1 MYNRGATASITFEAV
16 KMIIQATQQLQ
27 RFISDNSL
35 KREDGI
41 IVFDAFITL
50 YKKEI
55 PIVLESE
62 VQVITLP
69 AEMVIYLLEFCKPE
83 QTEKEMYRTSQHQF
97 FILPR
102 KELEITD
109 TESNSRLI
117 ISLKRNLPV

>member
-1 MYNRGATASITFEAV
+1 
-16 KMIIQATQQLQ
+16 MIVQAALQLQ
-27 RFISDNSL
+27 KFISDNSL

-50 YKKEI
+50 YKKET

-97 FILPR
+97 AILPEQ
-102 KELEITD
+102 ELEITD

>member
-83 QTEKEMYRTSQHQF
+83 QTEKEMYRTSQD
-97 FILPR
+97 R
-102 KELEITD
+102 K
-109 TESNSRLI
+109 S
-117 ISLKRNLPV
+117 VV

>member
-1 MYNRGATASITFEAV
+1 MFA
-16 KMIIQATQQLQ
+16 QATQQLQ
-27 RFISDNSL
+27 KFISDNNL

-50 YKKEI
+50 YRKEI

-69 AEMVIYLLEFCKPE
+69 AEMVIYLLEFCKPG

-97 FILPR
+97 AILPEQ
-102 KELEITD
+102 ELEITD
-109 TESNSRLI
+109 TESNIRLV
-117 ISLKRNLPV
+117 ISLNRNLPGQKSK